1 MGSRHSRG
9 SRNSATFERE
19 TPGSRSRGDDEVNA
33 PRRTLL
39 KAAMLAPLGA
49 ALGARAADATKT
61 IRTAFI
67 VAETGFDPQATS
79 DLYSDS
85 INRAIFETLY
95 GFDYLARPYKR
106 VPRTA
111 AGMPEI
117 TDGGRTWTMRV
128 KPGIHFADDPVFKGR
143 KRELTAADYV
153 YSWKRL
159 LDPRVRSPF
168 AWYVQG
174 KIVGAEGVSEA
185 AKSNG
190 GFDYDTR
197 IEGLRALDRYT
208 LRLELREPDYIMLGY
223 MTQSPMAAVA
233 REVIEAYGDANGW
246 VMDHPVGTGA
256 YRLGSWRRGQQIVL
270 EANPGYRDET
280 FPESADP
287 ADRELVARM
296 RGKKLPIV
304 ERIEISIIE
313 ESNPRLLAFNS
324 GALDYVNVP
333 SDLSDTVLDA
343 PGKLRPAYAQR
354 GVVLERITQPAL
366 QYAYF
371 NMEDPVVGGYGKEKI
386 ALRRAISMAFD
397 RPQMIRVVY
406 QGQAIPATQPIPPN
420 LPGHDDH
427 WDVGLEFDPAAANA
441 LLDRFSYKDRDG
453 DGYRE
458 LPDGKPFTLLMA
470 STPSSRDREF
480 DELWLKSM
488 KAVGIRIEFLK
499 QKFPDLIKMGK
510 AGKLQMWRVGW
521 ITLYGEGD
529 AFAQLLYGPNI
540 GQTNYAR
547 FALPEYDE
555 LYRASRR
562 LPDGPERNKIYRRMS
577 ELVAAYNPWWLGF
590 YTIEN
595 TLVQPWVSGYKKHA
609 YWEHPW
615 KYLDVD
621 AKRRV
626 AR

>member
-1 MGSRHSRG
+1 MKQG
-9 SRNSATFERE
+9 
-19 TPGSRSRGDDEVNA
+19 
-33 PRRTLL
+33 RRAFLQ
-39 KAAMLAPLGA
+39 LGA
-49 ALGARAADATKT
+49 AAAAGLALPAHAADPTKHAADATKT
-61 IRTAFI
+61 IRTAFL

-85 INRAIFETLY
+85 VQRAIFETLY

-111 AGMPEI
+111 VAMPDI
-117 TDGGRTWTMRV
+117 ADGGRTWTIKI
-128 KPGIHFADDPVFKGR
+128 KPGIHFADDAVFKGK

-174 KIVGAEGVSEA
+174 KIVGADGVIEA
-185 AKSNG
+185 AKNG
-190 GFDYDTR
+190 RFDYDAS
-197 IEGLRALDRYT
+197 IEGLRPLDRYT
-208 LRLELREPDYIMLGY
+208 LRLQLKEADYIMLGY

-246 VMDHPVGTGA
+246 AMDHPVGTGA
-256 YRLGSWRRGQQIVL
+256 YRLASWRRGQQIVL
-270 EANPGYRDET
+270 EANSNYREET
-280 FPESADP
+280 FPDSDDP
-287 ADRELVARM
+287 TDRELVAKM
-296 RGKKLPIV
+296 RGRKLPIAG
-304 ERIEISIIE
+304 RIEISIIE

-324 GALDYVNVP
+324 GALDYANVP

-343 PGKLRPAYAQR
+343 SGKLKSEYAQR
-354 GVVLERITQPAL
+354 GVVLARVTQPAL

-386 ALRRAISMAFD
+386 ALRRAIALGFD
-397 RPQMIRVVY
+397 RQQMIRVVY

-420 LPGHDDH
+420 LPGHDDS
-427 WDVGLEFDPAAANA
+427 WSVDVKYDPAAASA
-441 LLDRFSYKDRDG
+441 LLDRFGYRDRDG
-453 DGYRE
+453 DGWRE
-458 LPDGKPFTLLMA
+458 LPDGKPFTIVMA
-470 STPSSRDREF
+470 SATSARDREF
-480 DELWLKSM
+480 DELWQKNT
-488 KAVGIRIEFLK
+488 KAIGIRLEFLK
-499 QKFPDLIKMGK
+499 SKFPDLLKMGK
-510 AGKLQMWRVGW
+510 AGQLQMWRVGW
-521 ITLYGEGD
+521 INLYAEGD
-529 AFAQLLYGPNI
+529 AFMQLLYGQNI

-547 FALPEYDE
+547 FSLPEYDE

-577 ELVAAYNPWWLGF
+577 EIVAAYNPWWLGF

-595 TLVQPWVSGYKKHA
+595 TLVQPWVRGYKKHV

-615 KYLDVD
+615 KYLDVEE
-621 AKRRV
+621 RRQQA